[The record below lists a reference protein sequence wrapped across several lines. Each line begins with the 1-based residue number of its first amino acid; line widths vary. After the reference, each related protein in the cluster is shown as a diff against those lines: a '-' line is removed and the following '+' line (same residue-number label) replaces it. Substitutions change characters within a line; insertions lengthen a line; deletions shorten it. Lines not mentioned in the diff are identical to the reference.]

1 MLQNSCVLFFRYRSA
16 PEQMLRAQN
25 SNANHNNEMTQDERN
40 FGTKALR
47 RDGVRCDTKGGR
59 ALYGLSGGYAQACE
73 AASFTALQRLQK
85 LNTAAHKQDYTV
97 VSLYLYR

>member
-16 PEQMLRAQN
+16 PEHLLRAQN

-59 ALYGLSGGYAQACE
+59 ALYGVSGGYRQACE
-73 AASFTALQRLQK
+73 AANFTAYCICARLI
-85 LNTAAHKQDYTV
+85 AAHKQYYTV
-97 VSLYLYR
+97 LSLCLYR

>member
-1 MLQNSCVLFFRYRSA
+1 MDAWRPNASKLIVLFFRYRSA
-16 PEQMLRAQN
+16 PEHLLRAQN

-59 ALYGLSGGYAQACE
+59 ALYGVSGGCARLAKLLILLLYMLQGL
-73 AASFTALQRLQK
+73 LQRTNSTIQ
-85 LNTAAHKQDYTV
+85 YF
-97 VSLYLYR
+97 